1 MSPHPDLRAEDTRT
15 AILRAAMA
23 EFAAFGEV
31 GARTDAIARAAG
43 VNKALLHY
51 YFGSKKALYEAAL
64 DEILRGLKE
73 NYLGLLEGPG
83 TPGQRMLR
91 YVLASFDRMA
101 SSRDYARVLG
111 HEMLR
116 ARTGESTSV
125 PRMVQAYFGPI
136 HHAVCRSIEQGI
148 ETGEFQPVES
158 AQAALSITG
167 ANVFYFISAPVF
179 REMTGHDPRQPDM
192 LVRRRQGILDLAV
205 SVLFADRQAGRQ
217 LAQDIL
223 SEVPETQSQP

>member
-1 MSPHPDLRAEDTRT
+1 MTPAPDLPSEDTRST
-15 AILRAAMA
+15 ILRAAMA
-23 EFAAFGEV
+23 EFAEFGEI
-31 GARTDAIARAAG
+31 GARTDAIARTAG

-51 YFGSKKALYEAAL
+51 YFGTKKALYEAAL
-64 DEILRGLKE
+64 DEILKGLKE
-73 NYLGLLEGPG
+73 HYLALLGGPG

-116 ARTGESTSV
+116 ARSGESTSV
-125 PRMVQAYFGPI
+125 PRMVQAYFSPL
-136 HHAVCRSIEQGI
+136 HHAVCHTLEEGI
-148 ETGEFQPVES
+148 GTGEFQPMDS
-158 AQAALSITG
+158 AQTALSITG

-192 LVRRRQGILDLAV
+192 LAQRRLGILDLAV
-205 SVLFADRQAGRQ
+205 SVLFADRKRGRK
-217 LAQDIL
+217 LAQAIL
-223 SEVPETQSQP
+223 CEIPATQVQP